1 MPRRPSQLTFHDHR
15 MRTGRGGPR
24 PGAGRPRGPR
34 PRVAHRQ
41 REAVPGSCPVHV
53 TVRVRPDVPSLRSKK
68 LLRELQRSWRR
79 ACERGEF
86 RVVHYS
92 VQRNHVHL
100 LVEAQG
106 RGALA
111 RGIKSTAARL
121 ARAVNRVHHRTRPV
135 LDGRFHH
142 RTLRTPSEVRR
153 ALAYVLLN
161 ARKHWAEK
169 HRGAAP
175 PMRLDPA
182 SSRRWFDGWRGPP
195 LDVGAHRVREAR
207 EVAPARTWLLRT
219 GWRRHGLI
227 DPTELPGRAGAL

>member
-1 MPRRPSQLTFHDHR
+1 MPRRPRQLTFYDQR

-34 PRVAHRQ
+34 PRVAHRP

-53 TVRVRPDVPSLRSKK
+53 TIRVRPDVPSLRSKK
-68 LLRELQRSWRR
+68 LLRELRRSWRV

-86 RVVHYS
+86 RIVHYS
-92 VQRNHVHL
+92 VQRNHAHL

-106 RGALA
+106 RAALA
-111 RGIKSTAARL
+111 RGMKSAAARL
-121 ARAVNRVHHRTRPV
+121 ARAVNRVHRRSGPV

-142 RTLRTPSEVRR
+142 RVLRTPREVRR

-175 PMRLDPA
+175 PVRLDVA
-182 SSRRWFDGWRGPP
+182 SSGRWFDGWRAPP
-195 LDVGAHRVREAR
+195 RGAEDSGTGGR
-207 EVAPARTWLLRT
+207 EVAPPRFWLLRR

-227 DPTELPGRAGAL
+227 DAGEVPGTA